1 MTDYYLTVDLGGT
14 QIRAALCDAE
24 GHIHRRVHD
33 LTRPTEGRDAV
44 IGRIQGAISQ
54 ALGDTPRDQVQ
65 GIGIAAPGP
74 LDPKQGVIIFAPNL
88 HDWHNVPLRQII
100 QEHFGIPTHLGND
113 ANLAALAEHRFGAGR
128 GVHNLIYI
136 TVSTGI
142 GGGIICDDRLLL
154 GERGFAAEIGH
165 HTIDADGMRCN
176 CGNVGCL
183 ETLSSGPAIARM
195 AREAIEHGQ
204 ESLLREMSGDDL
216 DQITG
221 KMVHEAALQGDSL
234 AVHVLH
240 RAGHYLGVGI
250 VNLLHLFNPAMIII
264 GGSVAK
270 AGDFLF
276 DPMWETIRDR
286 SHPIY
291 WENLRIVPPQLGD
304 DVGLLGALALALS
317 ERETSAHILK

>member
-1 MTDYYLTVDLGGT
+1 MAEYFLTVDLGGT

-24 GHIHRRVHD
+24 GHIHRRANE
-33 LTRPTEGRDAV
+33 LTRAAEGRAAV
-44 IGRIQGAISQ
+44 IRRIKETMAK
-54 ALGDTPRDQVQ
+54 ALGDVPSSRVR

-74 LDPKQGVIIFAPNL
+74 LDPKRGIIIFAPNL

-100 QEHFGIPTHLGND
+100 QDHFGIPTFLGND
-113 ANLAALAEHRFGAGR
+113 ANLAALGEQRFGAGR

-154 GERGFAAEIGH
+154 GEGGFAAEIGH
-165 HTIDADGMRCN
+165 HTIKADGPRCN

-183 ETLSSGPAIARM
+183 EMYASGPAIARM
-195 AREAIEHGQ
+195 AREAITSGER
-204 ESLLREMSGDDL
+204 SLLQDMSQGDL
-216 DQITG
+216 EQITG
-221 KMVHEAALQGDSL
+221 KMVYEAALKEDPL
-234 AVHVLH
+234 AIEVLR
-240 RAGHYLGVGI
+240 RAGQYLGVGI

-276 DPMWETIRDR
+276 QPMWEIIRQR
-286 SHPIY
+286 SHPSY
-291 WENLRIVPPQLGD
+291 WEDLRIVPPELGD
-304 DVGLLGALALALS
+304 DVGLLGALALVLS
-317 ERETSAHILK
+317 EVQERTQVL